1 MTFLALTIGILV
13 FTSILLVSESSY
25 QAFASHNPNLFV
37 SAENL
42 IFDNYFSGSM
52 SIEKETQNN
61 LAQEDTTKVSVIPS
75 YGVDTKFILECSTWY
90 ESYELTSK
98 PEFIMVWGKGAIT
111 CYDMLDLW
119 TGKLFLWHNENLI
132 TDEELETAIAYLV
145 QKGHIV
151 FG

>member
-1 MTFLALTIGILV
+1 MI
-13 FTSILLVSESSY
+13 VSESSY

-37 SAENL
+37 SAEN
-42 IFDNYFSGSM
+42 
-52 SIEKETQNN
+52 SIMVVEVVVNDPN
-61 LAQEDTTKVSVIPS
+61 LLDTTKVSVIPS
-75 YGVDTKFILECSTWY
+75 YGVDTEFILECSTWY

-151 FG
+151 FN